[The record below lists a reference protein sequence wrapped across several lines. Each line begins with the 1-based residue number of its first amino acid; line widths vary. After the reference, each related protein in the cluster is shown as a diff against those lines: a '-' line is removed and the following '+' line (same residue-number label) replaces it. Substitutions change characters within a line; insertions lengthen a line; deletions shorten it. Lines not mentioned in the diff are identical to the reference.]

1 MEDKELEILRQRAE
15 SDDAEAMWE
24 LVTYYMEHPETQK
37 TMYEDVEWMQRAAE
51 LGHPDAMLH
60 WGGYCQEHLDEPK
73 AAEWFKKS
81 LDAGNT
87 AAAYYLGCYCK
98 EGRGGLPTDLE
109 QAEKY
114 FRQSAED
121 GYSDAAYEIYVCR
134 KARVDSGECEDM
146 DDALDWLIS
155 SAKNGGY
162 APAQYEVG
170 RLLCDDGIEYLLL
183 AAEQG
188 HEQAQRD
195 IVAFYFWWG
204 VIPETEQGDRNYS
217 IPHICASKEG
227 LKRIKES
234 AKNKLP
240 FAFALLADY
249 YSKTGDY
256 TAAVKYLKRGVKTD
270 SEVGICTW
278 LYGNFFENNYGELFP
293 WDEESP
299 DRCSRQSWASVFYA
313 YSVMSGCKAAL
324 DDLIRCFLN
333 EQGEVFT
340 TDAREEVEVQ
350 YASESMLLR
359 YRDCVKQYF
368 YVLPDLL

>member
-15 SDDAEAMWE
+15 SGDAEAMWE
-24 LVTYYMEHPETQK
+24 LATYYMAHPETKK

-51 LGHPDAMLH
+51 QEHPDAMFH
-60 WGGYCQEHLDEPK
+60 WGVYCQEHLDEPK

-87 AAAYYLGCYCK
+87 AAAYWLGCYCK

-121 GYSDAAYEIYVCR
+121 GYYDAAYELYVCR
-134 KARVDSGECEDM
+134 KTRVDSGEYEDM
-146 DDALDWLIS
+146 GDAFNWLFA
-155 SAKNGGY
+155 SANSDY
-162 APAQYEVG
+162 APAQYEAG
-170 RLLCDDGIEYLLL
+170 RLLLEVPNETDGTEYLLR

-195 IVAFYFWWG
+195 VSISYLAREITTENG
-204 VIPETEQGDRNYS
+204 VQ
-217 IPHICASKEG
+217 HICSTKDG

-278 LYGNFFENNYGELFP
+278 LYGYFFEIDYAGLFP
-293 WDEESP
+293 WDEGSP
-299 DRCSRQSWASVFYA
+299 NRCSRQSWASDFYA

-333 EQGEVFT
+333 EQ
-340 TDAREEVEVQ
+340 DAEFIPETRAEVEIQ
-350 YASESMLLR
+350 YAAESMSLR
-359 YRDCVKQYF
+359 YRDCVTQF
-368 YVLPDLL
+368 FHVLPDLL